1 MRRRESALP
10 AKKAR
15 ERERTMTTVRSKQT
29 LKILISTGHLGTA
42 PSGAESFQR
51 GMEADPDYVVADG
64 GSSDPGP
71 VYLGEDTTLGHFVRE
86 EIELFLTASRSK
98 GIPLVIGSAGDTGSN
113 RGVDEF
119 VAIIKEL
126 AQEHRIPKFKVGY
139 FYSEVPK
146 DYLKHKITS
155 GKALTGLG
163 GFADLTVEE
172 IDKATRVVAVAGV
185 HPFLKLL
192 DMGADVIVAGR
203 CGDISFTAGPCIH
216 HGFPEPLAYHMG
228 KMIECASLVAE
239 PFMGKEAIIGMIS
252 SEDIKITPYHP
263 QQRCTVASV
272 AGHSMYERET
282 PYFEQALGG
291 TLDMRECRYEQ
302 HDERTVRITGAKWVP
317 APQLRVKI
325 EGAKKI
331 GERYMGFVGLRDP
344 HIVRNVDAAIEW
356 CKSAVAKR
364 FGAEHY
370 ELYFHVFGRNG
381 VLKELEPLRDA
392 RSHELGIV
400 VEGVA
405 ANDAL
410 AEKITDFAVR
420 MFFLV
425 RIPGVKGTAGTAATT
440 KKTMKSSPGYMWNV
454 NHTVPI
460 DDPMELFAVHMT
472 EAGV

>member
-1 MRRRESALP
+1 MADRKSSL
-10 AKKAR
+10 
-15 ERERTMTTVRSKQT
+15 S
-29 LKILISTGHLGTA
+29 ILISTGHLGTA
-42 PSGAESFQR
+42 PSNPESFQL
-51 GMEADPDYVVADG
+51 GMASNPDYVVADG

-71 VYLGEDTTLGHFVRE
+71 VYLGEDTTLGHFVRDDL
-86 EIELFLTASRSK
+86 ELFLTAARK
-98 GIPLVIGSAGDTGSN
+98 QGVPLVIGSAGDTGSN

-119 VAIIKEL
+119 VSIIKEL
-126 AQEHRIPKFKVGY
+126 AQQHRIPKFKIGY
-139 FYSEVPK
+139 FYSELPK
-146 DYLKHKITS
+146 ELLRSKRKE
-155 GKALTGLG
+155 GKELIGLG
-163 GFADLTVEE
+163 GFPNLTEDE
-172 IDKATRVVAVAGV
+172 IDQATRIVAVAGV

-192 DMGADVIVAGR
+192 DMGADVIIAGR

-239 PFMGKEAIIGMIS
+239 PFMGKETIVGTIS
-252 SEDIKITPYHP
+252 HEDIKITPYHP
-263 QQRCTVASV
+263 QQRCTIASV

-282 PYFEQALGG
+282 PYYEHTLGG

-302 HDERTVRITGAKWVP
+302 HDARTVRITGAQWIP
-317 APQLRVKI
+317 ARELRVKI

-356 CKSAVAKR
+356 CRSAVAKR
-364 FGAEHY
+364 FGTERY

-381 VLKELEPLRDA
+381 VLKEMEPKQ
-392 RSHELGIV
+392 SIPHELGVV
-400 VEGVA
+400 VEGLA
-405 ANDAL
+405 ATDAL

-460 DDPMELFAVHMT
+460 DDPLELFPVHMT
-472 EAGV
+472 QAGV

>member
-1 MRRRESALP
+1 MEGP
-10 AKKAR
+10 
-15 ERERTMTTVRSKQT
+15 RSKNI
-29 LKILISTGHLGTA
+29 LKVLISTGHLGTA
-42 PSGAESFQR
+42 PSNPESFHL
-51 GMEADPDYVVADG
+51 GMAADPDYVVADG

-86 EIELFLTASRSK
+86 ELELFLTESRKK

-119 VAIIKEL
+119 VAIIKDL
-126 AQEHRIPKFKVGY
+126 ALEHRIAKFKIGY
-139 FYSEVPK
+139 FYSEVSK
-146 DYLKHKITS
+146 DFLKRKIRN
-155 GKALTGLG
+155 GKELTGLG
-163 GFADLTVEE
+163 GFPHLTEGE
-172 IDKATRVVAVAGV
+172 IDQATRIVAVAGV

-192 DMGADVIVAGR
+192 EMGADVIIAGR
-203 CGDISFTAGPCIH
+203 CGDINFTAGPCIH

-239 PFMGKEAIIGMIS
+239 PFMGKETIIGTIS
-252 SEDIKITPYHP
+252 HDDIKITPYHP

-282 PYFEQALGG
+282 PYFEHALGG
-291 TLDMRECRYEQ
+291 TLDMSACHYEQ
-302 HDERTVRITGAKWVP
+302 HDPRTARITGARWIP
-317 APQLRVKI
+317 AKDLRVKI

-344 HIVRNVDAAIEW
+344 HVVRNVDAAIEW

-364 FGAEHY
+364 FGSEQY

-381 VLKELEPLRDA
+381 VLKELEPVQETKA
-392 RSHELGIV
+392 HELGIV

-420 MFFLV
+420 MFFLA

-460 DDPMELFAVHMT
+460 DDPMELFPVHMT
-472 EAGV
+472 QAGL

>member
-1 MRRRESALP
+1 MNS
-10 AKKAR
+10 
-15 ERERTMTTVRSKQT
+15 
-29 LKILISTGHLGTA
+29 LKVLISTGHLGTA
-42 PSGAESFQR
+42 PSNPESFRR
-51 GMEADPDYVVADG
+51 GMEAKPDYIVADG

-86 EIELFLTASRSK
+86 ELELFLTAARQAR
-98 GIPLVIGSAGDTGSN
+98 IPLVIGSAGDTGSN

-119 VAIIKEL
+119 VGMIKEI
-126 AQEHRIPKFKVGY
+126 AQEYRMPKFRVGY
-139 FYSEVPK
+139 FYSEVSK
-146 DYLKHKITS
+146 DFLKAKLSAGRKI
-155 GKALTGLG
+155 AGLG
-163 GFADLTVEE
+163 GFPDLTGHE
-172 IDKATRVVAVAGV
+172 IDQATRVVAVAGV
-185 HPFLKLL
+185 DPFLKLL
-192 DMGADVIVAGR
+192 GYGAEVIIAGR
-203 CGDISFTAGPCIH
+203 CGDINFTAGPCIH

-239 PFMGKEAIIGMIS
+239 PFMGKETIIGTIS
-252 SEDIKITPYHP
+252 HDDIRITPYHP
-263 QQRCTVASV
+263 DQRCTIASV

-282 PYFEQALGG
+282 PYFEHALGG

-302 HDERTVRITGAKWVP
+302 LDERTVRITGAQWLK
-317 APQLRVKI
+317 ASELRVKI

-344 HIVRNVDAAIEW
+344 HVVKNVDAAIEW
-356 CKSAVAKR
+356 CTSAVAKR
-364 FGAEHY
+364 FGAESY

-381 VLKELEPLRDA
+381 VLKELEPVRETQ
-392 RSHELGIV
+392 SHELGIV

-405 ANDAL
+405 ATDAL

-420 MFFLV
+420 MFFLA

-460 DDPMELFAVHMT
+460 DDPMELFPVHMT

>member
-1 MRRRESALP
+1 
-10 AKKAR
+10 
-15 ERERTMTTVRSKQT
+15 MTNTRSKQS
-29 LKILISTGHLGTA
+29 LKVLISTGHLGTA
-42 PSGAESFQR
+42 PSNPESFHL
-51 GMEADPDYVVADG
+51 GMAAKPDYVVADG

-86 EIELFLTASRSK
+86 ELELFLTASRK
-98 GIPLVIGSAGDTGSN
+98 AGVPLVIGSAGDTGSN

-119 VAIIKEL
+119 VSIIREL
-126 AQEHRIPKFKVGY
+126 AREHAIPRFKVGY

-146 DYLKHKITS
+146 DYLRRKLEA
-155 GKALTGLG
+155 GKVLAGLG
-163 GFADLTVEE
+163 GFPALTAAELE
-172 IDKATRVVAVAGV
+172 QATRVVAVAGV

-192 DMGADVIVAGR
+192 EMGADVIIAGR
-203 CGDISFTAGPCIH
+203 CGDINFTAGPCIH

-239 PFMGKEAIIGMIS
+239 PFMGKETIIGTITHD
-252 SEDIKITPYHP
+252 DIRITPYHP

-291 TLDMRECRYEQ
+291 TLDMRDCRYEQ
-302 HDERTVRITGAKWVP
+302 FDERTARITGAQWLP
-317 APQLRVKI
+317 APELRVKI

-344 HIVRNVDAAIEW
+344 HVVKNVDGAIEW
-356 CKSAVAKR
+356 CRSAVAKR
-364 FGAEHY
+364 FGHERY
-370 ELYFHVFGRNG
+370 ELYFHVFGRNA
-381 VLKELEPLRDA
+381 VLKELEPVRQIDT
-392 RSHELGIV
+392 HELGIV
-400 VEGVA
+400 VEGLA
-405 ANDAL
+405 DTDAL

-420 MFFLV
+420 MFFLA

-440 KKTMKSSPGYMWNV
+440 KKTMRSSPGYMWNI

-460 DDPMELFAVHMT
+460 DDPMELFPVHMT